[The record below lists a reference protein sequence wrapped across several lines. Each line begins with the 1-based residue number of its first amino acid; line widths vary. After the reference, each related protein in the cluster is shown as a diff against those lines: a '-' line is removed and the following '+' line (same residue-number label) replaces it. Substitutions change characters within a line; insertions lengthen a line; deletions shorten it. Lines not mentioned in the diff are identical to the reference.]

1 MSMTPEVET
10 CIFKASR
17 EGLIQ
22 RRRYSYGKRAC
33 DTLFTNDML
42 LDKSYTKGEIMHVFS
57 FSKCELI
64 KYDRLLISR
73 NNYYL
78 MCNYSTSFGRM
89 IGANNVESYTTE
101 PKISFL
107 ASSSYMESFAELLIS
122 HNRKLSE

>member
-1 MSMTPEVET
+1 
-10 CIFKASR
+10 
-17 EGLIQ
+17 
-22 RRRYSYGKRAC
+22 
-33 DTLFTNDML
+33 
-42 LDKSYTKGEIMHVFS
+42 MHVFS